1 MENSLEEEVW
11 HVCWK
16 KVENKRITL
25 NYYCYC
31 TFFQA
36 TVKKEKVNN
45 KIENT
50 NWITKRSYVS
60 CILFNKW
67 TSQFLQHSWTK
78 QSLCVLSHHQEIML
92 KRFLILIESGEL
104 RSQEW
109 VSTLS
114 LTRDRIKTFFKDF
127 LVLFNNVAV
136 LERLPQFNLEN
147 WKNAWMLS
155 VTARFQII
163 INNLIIVFV
172 RISDLYH

>member
-1 MENSLEEEVW
+1 MY
-11 HVCWK
+11 HV
-16 KVENKRITL
+16 
-25 NYYCYC
+25 YYSIN
-31 TFFQA
+31 
-36 TVKKEKVNN
+36 ELL
-45 KIENT
+45 
-50 NWITKRSYVS
+50 S
-60 CILFNKW
+60 
-67 TSQFLQHSWTK
+67 FLQHSWTK
-78 QSLCVLSHHQEIML
+78 LSLCVLSHHQEIML

-127 LVLFNNVAV
+127 FFFYFNTCCCNNVAF